1 MKNKVLVKLYVPE
14 LDFTTDMFLPVN
26 EVLWKIKI
34 MVIQAVSDMTGG
46 ALDKSKKYLMINKD
60 TSFVY
65 QSNSVLIDTDI
76 RNATE
81 IILLGVK

>member
-14 LDFTTDMFLPVN
+14 LDYSTDIFLPVN

-34 MVIQAVSDMTGG
+34 MVIQSICDMTGG
-46 ALDKSKKYLMINKD
+46 ALNKDRKFLLINKD
-60 TSFVY
+60 TSVVY
-65 QSNSVLIDTDI
+65 PSNKVLIDTDI

-81 IILLGVK
+81 LILLSVK